1 MFYNN
6 QDNDLWKTVSTGNR
20 LKDLG
25 IGTLFGLADSIN
37 NPGEYYVRANYKGDG
52 LADTGIG
59 YISNNKYRDP
69 MKLYEPLMAQLN
81 SRRMGESIEGNE
93 INPKSSLAPILGR
106 LSKLQ
111 GNLGNWSANLLG
123 RLNKNSYG
131 TRGSFDVT
139 GFENLM

>member
-1 MFYNN
+1 MSGVTP
-6 QDNDLWKTVSTGNR
+6 DLWKTVSTGNKA
-20 LKDLG
+20 KDIG
-25 IGTLFGLADSIN
+25 ISSLFGITDATQGDK
-37 NPGEYYVRANYKGDG
+37 GRYYIRANYKGNG

-59 YISNNKYRDP
+59 MLSNPNYRNAWE
-69 MKLYEPLMAQLN
+69 LYEPLMAQLN
-81 SRRMGESIEGNE
+81 SRKMGESIEGNE

-123 RLNKNSYG
+123 KLNKNSYG